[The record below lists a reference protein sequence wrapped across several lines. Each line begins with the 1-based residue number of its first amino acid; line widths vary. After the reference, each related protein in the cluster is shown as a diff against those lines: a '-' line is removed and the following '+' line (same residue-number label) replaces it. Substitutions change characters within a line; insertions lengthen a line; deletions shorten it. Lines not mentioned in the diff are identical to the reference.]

1 MIDIFVLVQKS
12 QPLDAHLP
20 TEKTTQYSKHKK
32 YSIMK
37 LHFKTKEFYL
47 DIEDGHYKGIYR
59 VFDDTIV

>member
-1 MIDIFVLVQKS
+1 
-12 QPLDAHLP
+12 
-20 TEKTTQYSKHKK
+20 
-32 YSIMK
+32 MK